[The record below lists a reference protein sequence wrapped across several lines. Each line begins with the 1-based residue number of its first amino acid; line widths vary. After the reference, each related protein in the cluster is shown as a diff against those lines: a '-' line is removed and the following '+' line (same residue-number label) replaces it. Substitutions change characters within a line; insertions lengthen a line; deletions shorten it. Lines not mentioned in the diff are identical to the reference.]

1 MKDLGEVAE
10 NYFNTLNPIA
20 ERISTDILAIKEAY
34 EDLWNCLSAK
44 ERNQIINET
53 VVHPEVL
60 LKYTLNSNSVDK
72 NADHPLHPKVTG
84 SKYVVDEGTVI
95 M

>member
-1 MKDLGEVAE
+1 MKTLNEVAE

-20 ERISTDILAIKEAY
+20 ERISSDIIAIKEAY
-34 EDLWNCLSAK
+34 EDLWNCISVR

-53 VVHPEVL
+53 VVHPEAV
-60 LKYTLNSNSVDK
+60 LKYTLNAQTCDSDFEVPYFRQVS
-72 NADHPLHPKVTG
+72 AT
-84 SKYVVDEGTVI
+84 KYVVDEHTVI